1 MIKIN
6 ENNICDFDLMSMSHM
21 FLDPNMISFCF
32 ALLFDFFQQF
42 WLYLLLNDNMDEIG
56 QN

>member
-21 FLDPNMISFCF
+21 FLDPDMISFCF

-42 WLYLLLNDNMDEIG
+42 WLYLSLNDNMDEIR